1 MGFFRRCKGLEQRRG
16 NSAFGLLVLFFSP
29 KQFVIQ
35 HFSDPS
41 EDIFMECL
49 VTPAWLCRSECSFAP
64 LGKCLL
70 GGNGKWNFSFH
81 FSFHELDRI

>member
-29 KQFVIQ
+29 KQFVLQ

-41 EDIFMECL
+41 EDIFMKCL
-49 VTPAWLCRSECSFAP
+49 VTLM
-64 LGKCLL
+64 LGYAAVNVALRL
-70 GGNGKWNFSFH
+70 
-81 FSFHELDRI
+81 

>member
-1 MGFFRRCKGLEQRRG
+1 MLLAQVQDAVALSRCGKGVAMGFFRRCKGLEQRRG
-16 NSAFGLLVLFFSP
+16 SPPLACWFCFFSP

-49 VTPAWLCRSECSFAP
+49 VMLMRGYAAVNVALR
-64 LGKCLL
+64 L
-70 GGNGKWNFSFH
+70 
-81 FSFHELDRI
+81 